1 MPRWFIENVSVWW
14 QTAIAL
20 VCLPTLTVALQ
31 WLIRRR
37 SPDRIDGHQNTA
49 VGYLGGVVGLV
60 YAIIV
65 GFMVITLWG
74 QHASAANAVQTE
86 TQDLGDLVQ
95 FSKALGPA
103 AHSRVKDQVAAYAGS
118 VATSE
123 WRAMNRSTSS
133 PATQQD
139 FDLLLGTVQ
148 RLRVRNLS
156 EQEFEDSVL
165 TEINDIGEA
174 RQQRLD
180 LANSGI
186 PSVLWLVVILSS
198 LGTLGFSLLLGIDS
212 ARLQYFMVGTVA
224 ILIGAS
230 LVLIL
235 ELEYP
240 FTGSLAVHPEPFKQ
254 IALELGR

>member
-1 MPRWFIENVSVWW
+1 MWW

-123 WRAMNRSTSS
+123 WQAMNRSTSS

-139 FDLLLGTVQ
+139 FDLLLDTVQ

-156 EQEFEDSVL
+156 EQEFENSVL

-186 PSVLWLVVILSS
+186 PGVLWLVVILSS